1 MRGRCVMWGLPGEGS
16 LSFVDEGDE
25 DVTLL

>member
-1 MRGRCVMWGLPGEGS
+1 VMWGLPGEGS